1 LSLRGAAGCAGAA
14 RPIRHCRAAPIY
26 RKIARKIA
34 ATAEE
39 HAMTS
44 PSFRPVHELIGDI
57 AARRLSPVDLVEECL
72 ARIARLDPRLRAF
85 VSVNAANARLAA
97 EAADKAVRAG
107 HAVGPLHGIP
117 IAIKDLVEIEGEVA
131 MGGSAAWRGRIAP
144 HTATLYRRLLA
155 AGMINLGKTH
165 TVEFAYGGWGTNQHL
180 GTPWNPWD
188 AATHRTPGGS
198 SSGSGVAVAARMAP
212 CAIGTDTG
220 GSVRIPAAWNGITG
234 LKTTVGRIST
244 FGVLPLSPTLD
255 TPGPITRDIEDAALL
270 FGVLQGAD
278 PRDRHTR
285 GVHDV
290 DPLAGLRRGV
300 KGLRLARLP
309 AHERDGI
316 DGEVLAAYDRAVD
329 ALAGLGAEIAEV
341 ALPARFAELGAI
353 NGRIM
358 SAEAY
363 AALADLVDD
372 NAQRLDQDVRPRV
385 RAGAAIS
392 SRDYLTA
399 LAERERMKASFAA
412 AIEGVDALLTPTAVT
427 PAIPIASVDQSGTPA
442 VFTRWVNFLDLCA
455 AAVPNGLT
463 AGGLPTSL
471 QIVCR
476 AYAEPLALRIGYA
489 YQAAHDW
496 HLRVPPMAA

>member
-1 LSLRGAAGCAGAA
+1 
-14 RPIRHCRAAPIY
+14 
-26 RKIARKIA
+26 
-34 ATAEE
+34 
-39 HAMTS
+39 MTS
-44 PSFRPVHELIGDI
+44 AAFHPVHTLAAEI
-57 AARRLSPVDLVEECL
+57 AARRLSPVDLVDEYL
-72 ARIARLDPRLRAF
+72 GRIERLEPRLQAF

-97 EAADKAVRAG
+97 EAADKAIRAG

-117 IAIKDLVEIEGEVA
+117 IAIKDLVEIEGYVA
-131 MGGSAAWRGRIAP
+131 MGGTAAWRNRVAP
-144 HTATLYRRLLA
+144 HTATLMRKLMA

-180 GTPWNPWD
+180 GTPRNPWD
-188 AATHRTPGGS
+188 DKTHRTPGGS

-212 CAIGTDTG
+212 WAIGTDTG
-220 GSVRIPAAWNGITG
+220 GSVRIPAAWNGIAG
-234 LKTTVGRIST
+234 LKTTIGRIST
-244 FGVLPLSPTLD
+244 FGILPLSPTLD

-270 FGVLQGAD
+270 LSVLQGAD
-278 PRDRHTR
+278 RRDRHTL

-290 DPLAGLRRGV
+290 EPMPELRRGV

-309 AHERDGI
+309 ADERGGI
-316 DGEVLAAYDRAVD
+316 DAEVLAAYDHSVA
-329 ALAGLGAEIAEV
+329 ALANLGAEIVDV
-341 ALPARFAELGAI
+341 ALPARFADLGAI

-363 AALADLVDD
+363 AALAALVDD
-372 NAQRLDQDVRPRV
+372 NAQPLDQDVRPRV

-399 LAERERMKASFAA
+399 LAERERMKASFNA
-412 AIEGVDALLTPTAVT
+412 AIDGIDSIDGIDALLTPTTVT
-427 PAIPIASVDQSGTPA
+427 PAMPVASIDQNTSPA
-442 VFTRWVNFLDLCA
+442 MFTRWVNFLDLCA
-455 AAVPNGLT
+455 AAVPNGFT

>member
-1 LSLRGAAGCAGAA
+1 
-14 RPIRHCRAAPIY
+14 
-26 RKIARKIA
+26 
-34 ATAEE
+34 
-39 HAMTS
+39 MTS
-44 PSFRPVHELIGDI
+44 IAFHPIHELAAEL
-57 AARRLSPVDLVEECL
+57 AARRLSPVDLVDECL
-72 ARIARLDPRLRAF
+72 ARIERLEPKLQAF
-85 VSVNAANARLAA
+85 VTVNAAHARLAA
-97 EAADKAVRAG
+97 EAADKAIRAG

-117 IAIKDLVEIEGEVA
+117 IAIKDLVEIEAEIA
-131 MGGSAAWRGRIAP
+131 MGGSAAWRHRVAP
-144 HTATLYRRLLA
+144 HTATLMHRLMA

-188 AATHRTPGGS
+188 ANTHRTPGGS

-234 LKTTVGRIST
+234 LKTTIGRIST

-255 TPGPITRDIEDAALL
+255 TPGPITRDVEDAALL
-270 FGVLQGAD
+270 LSVLQGQ
-278 PRDRHTR
+278 DRHDRRTL
-285 GVHDV
+285 GVRDV
-290 DPLAGLRRGV
+290 DPMPELRRGV
-300 KGLRLARLP
+300 KGLRVARLP

-316 DGEVLAAYDRAVD
+316 DAEVLAAYDQSVD
-329 ALAGLGAEIAEV
+329 ALAKLGAEIV
-341 ALPARFAELGAI
+341 DVVLPARFADLGAI

-363 AALADLVDD
+363 AALAALVDD
-372 NAQRLDQDVRPRV
+372 NAQPLDQDVRPRV

-392 SRDYLTA
+392 SRDYLVA
-399 LAERERMKASFAA
+399 LAERERMKASFGA
-412 AIEGVDALLTPTAVT
+412 AIEGVDALLTPTAL
-427 PAIPIASVDQSGTPA
+427 TPA
-442 VFTRWVNFLDLCA
+442 VPVASIDQNSTPAMFTRWVNFLDLCA
-455 AAVPNGLT
+455 IAVPNGFT
-463 AGGLPTSL
+463 AGGLPISL

-496 HLRVPPMAA
+496 HMRVPPMAA